1 MVLMQRYLPE
11 HQFEEHHSMVVHLT
25 KGKLLDAAQAVTR
38 EPDPLISRFI
48 AVREL
53 PARLLGRLGRPHQ
66 LPSRPFGID
75 DFTELGRN
83 GDSELAYG
91 LAGQF
96 WKADYGLQRVGHA
109 AEFEALQGTPK
120 LVLNFTV
127 ETMEDGRQTLS
138 TTTRVGCLDATSR
151 RSFTPYWFAIRP
163 VSGLIRR
170 HLLRRIAAHAQHS
183 TH

>member
-11 HQFEEHHSMVVHLT
+11 HQFEEHHSMVVYLT

-38 EPDPLISRFI
+38 EPDPLINRLI

-53 PARLLGRLGRPHQ
+53 PARLMSRLGRPHQ

-75 DFTELGRN
+75 DFTEL
-83 GDSELAYG
+83 AFG

-96 WKADYGLQRVGHA
+96 RKADYGLQRVGHA
-109 AEFEALQGTPK
+109 TEFEALQGTPK

-127 ETMEDGRQTLS
+127 ETMEDDRQTLS

-151 RSFTPYWFAIRP
+151 RSFTPYWYAIRP
-163 VSGLIRR
+163 VSGLIRGR
-170 HLLRRIAAHAQHS
+170 LLSRIAAHAQHS